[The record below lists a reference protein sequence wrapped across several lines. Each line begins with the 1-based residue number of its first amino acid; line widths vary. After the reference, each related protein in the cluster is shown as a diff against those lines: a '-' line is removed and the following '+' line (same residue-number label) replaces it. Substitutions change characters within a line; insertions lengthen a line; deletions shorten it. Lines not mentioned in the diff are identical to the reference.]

1 MLETL
6 VTQLSQQQN
15 MRVSN
20 QFPSQLEHKGKEPGQ
35 INAVTTMSGKQLV
48 DPPLK
53 EVTPTGSISVDP
65 ESNND
70 KVDGKTVVNDDGNVK
85 SKSRV
90 MDLLIKHVP
99 FPQ

>member
-1 MLETL
+1 M
-6 VTQLSQQQN
+6 
-15 MRVSN
+15 
-20 QFPSQLEHKGKEPGQ
+20 
-35 INAVTTMSGKQLV
+35 NAVTTRNDKQLD

-53 EVTPTGSISVDP
+53 EVTPTGSIYVDP
-65 ESNND
+65 DSNAD
-70 KVDGKTVVNDDGNVK
+70 EVDGKTVVNDDGNVK